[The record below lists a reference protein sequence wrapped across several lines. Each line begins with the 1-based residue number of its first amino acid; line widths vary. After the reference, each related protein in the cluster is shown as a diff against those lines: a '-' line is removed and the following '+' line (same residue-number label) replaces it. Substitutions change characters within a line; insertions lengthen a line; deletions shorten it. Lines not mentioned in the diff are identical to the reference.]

1 MKEITVKEL
10 MAFADESRFKNAI
23 EFSKKYNA
31 VMDEVK
37 TIKERKESA
46 AAKIE
51 ELNKELSNIVTDVD
65 EILNPLKRKKILDA
79 NRKLREQLEEE
90 EMFLNLDVDS
100 YKNKKLD
107 ELIPLAE
114 LVKKDNFKL
123 NNDRSDLFKR
133 LREEHTYKENI
144 VTSTHNNIQSRMG
157 TVAQKLLVDKD
168 RRVNPI
174 KKETGKREDVFRII
188 NGKQVKVGERIVPY

>member
-65 EILNPLKRKKILDA
+65 EILNPLKRKKILDT

-114 LVKKDNFKL
+114 LVKKDYLKFNG
-123 NNDRSDLFKR
+123 DRSDLFKR
-133 LREEHTYKENI
+133 LTEEHNFKKDI
-144 VTSTHNNIQSRMG
+144 VTRTHASIQTKMG
-157 TVAQKLLVDKD
+157 EVAQKLINDKD

-174 KKETGKREDVFRII
+174 KNETGKRVDVFRII
-188 NGKQVKVGERIVPY
+188 DGKQVKVGEQIVPY